1 MGNANL
7 ELSDVL
13 RAGFGSYCHSF
24 GPLPKQHYD
33 VANAIMACRTAVL
46 GGHVFRC
53 DQCGH
58 HVISYNSCR
67 NRHCPT
73 CQARARARW
82 VDARTSELLPV
93 PYFHVVFTV
102 PSELN
107 PFALRNKEP
116 FYNILFRAASETLTE
131 LGRDPK
137 RLGADVGFIAVLH
150 TWGQNLL
157 DHPHLHCIV
166 PGGGL
171 QDDEWVAC
179 PKHDFLFPV
188 KVIASLFRGKFLDLF
203 KAGLE
208 SGAIDLPGTLQCYR
222 QHPALLSQLL
232 DTLYHTDWVVYSK
245 PPFGGAGAVIK
256 YLGRYSHRIA
266 ISNRRIVSLTETH
279 VSFLWKD
286 YSDNSRVKVMT
297 LVIVEFIRRFM
308 LHVLPS
314 HFVRIRYY
322 GFLSARSRKEKLQL
336 CRDQTG
342 GLQTAVDDV
351 TENPEETSEQSTDT
365 DKFRLCPVCGKGHM
379 VWYKEI
385 PKPESGGVFINA
397 A

>member
-1 MGNANL
+1 MVGQG
-7 ELSDVL
+7 LS
-13 RAGFGSYCHSF
+13 
-24 GPLPKQHYD
+24 
-33 VANAIMACRTAVL
+33 
-46 GGHVFRC
+46 
-53 DQCGH
+53 
-58 HVISYNSCR
+58 
-67 NRHCPT
+67 
-73 CQARARARW
+73 
-82 VDARTSELLPV
+82 
-93 PYFHVVFTV
+93 
-102 PSELN
+102 
-107 PFALRNKEP
+107 
-116 FYNILFRAASETLTE
+116 
-131 LGRDPK
+131 
-137 RLGADVGFIAVLH
+137 
-150 TWGQNLL
+150 
-157 DHPHLHCIV
+157 
-166 PGGGL
+166 
-171 QDDEWVAC
+171 
-179 PKHDFLFPV
+179 
-188 KVIASLFRGKFLDLF
+188 LDLF

-222 QHPALLSQLL
+222 QDPALLSQLL
-232 DTLYHTDWVVYSK
+232 DTLYRTDWVVYSK

-297 LVIVEFIRRFM
+297 LAIVEFIRRFM

-342 GLQTAVDDV
+342 GLQTTAPHDV
-351 TENPEETSEQSTDT
+351 TENPEETPEQTSQT
-365 DKFRLCPVCGKGHM
+365 DKFRVCPVCGKGHM

-385 PKPESGGVFINA
+385 PKPQSGGVFINA